1 MSARQGV
8 YKMPQAFIMVT
19 GERAY
24 REVDAILYD
33 ATEAEAHQRMLREEL
48 GCDVTVYLVEGPEAP
63 RHAEDVA
70 DELRECKAF
79 GRKAFAR
86 YSVDG
91 HKVGVA
97 KFSRSVMA
105 TFG

>member
-1 MSARQGV
+1 MTQV
-8 YKMPQAFIMVT
+8 FIMVT

-33 ATEAEAHQRMLREEL
+33 ATKAEAHKRMLQDEF
-48 GCDVTVYLVEGPEAP
+48 GCDVKVYLVEGPEAP
-63 RHAEDVA
+63 LWAELVA
-70 DELRECKAF
+70 DELREGKAF

-86 YSVDG
+86 HSVNG
-91 HKVGVA
+91 HRVGFA
-97 KFSRSVMA
+97 KFSKSRIVA

>member
-1 MSARQGV
+1 MTLT
-8 YKMPQAFIMVT
+8 FIMAT

-33 ATEAEAHQRMLREEL
+33 ATEAEAHKRMLRDEF

-63 RHAEDVA
+63 RLAEDIA
-70 DELRECKAF
+70 DELREGKPF

-86 YSVDG
+86 YSIDG
-91 HKVGVA
+91 HKVGLA
-97 KFSRSVMA
+97 KFSRSIIVA

>member
-1 MSARQGV
+1 MI
-8 YKMPQAFIMVT
+8 QAFIIVT
-19 GERAY
+19 GERDY

-33 ATEAEAHQRMLREEL
+33 AIEAEAHKRMLQDEF

-63 RHAEDVA
+63 RHAETIA

-86 YSVDG
+86 YSVNG
-91 HKVGVA
+91 HKLGHARFLRNVIAV
-97 KFSRSVMA
+97 
-105 TFG
+105 FG

>member
-1 MSARQGV
+1 MT
-8 YKMPQAFIMVT
+8 QAFVMVT
-19 GERAY
+19 GERDY

-33 ATEAEAHQRMLREEL
+33 ATEAEAHKRMLQDEFD
-48 GCDVTVYLVEGPEAP
+48 CDVKVYLVEGPEAP
-63 RHAEDVA
+63 LWAELVA

-86 YSVDG
+86 HSVNG
-91 HKVGVA
+91 HRVGFA
-97 KFSRSVMA
+97 KFSKSHIVA

>member
-1 MSARQGV
+1 MT
-8 YKMPQAFIMVT
+8 QAFIVVT
-19 GERAY
+19 GERAC

-33 ATEAEAHQRMLREEL
+33 AAEALEHQRMLREEF
-48 GCDVTVYLVEGPEAP
+48 GCDVTVYLVEGPDAP

-91 HKVGVA
+91 HKVGLA
-97 KFSRSVMA
+97 KFSRSLVLA

>member
-1 MSARQGV
+1 
-8 YKMPQAFIMVT
+8 MPQAFIMVT

-33 ATEAEAHQRMLREEL
+33 ATEAEAHKRMLQDEY
-48 GCDVTVYLVEGPEAP
+48 GCDVTVYLVEGPDAP
-63 RHAEDVA
+63 RLAEDIA
-70 DELRECKAF
+70 DELREGKAF

-86 YSVDG
+86 WSVDG
-91 HKVGVA
+91 HKAGLA
-97 KFSRSVMA
+97 KFSRSLVLA

>member
-1 MSARQGV
+1 MT
-8 YKMPQAFIMVT
+8 QAFIVVT

-24 REVDAILYD
+24 REIDAILYD
-33 ATEAEAHQRMLREEL
+33 ATEAEAHKRMLQDEY
-48 GCDVTVYLVEGPEAP
+48 GCDVTVYLVEGPDAP
-63 RHAEDVA
+63 RLAEDIA
-70 DELRECKAF
+70 DELREGKAF

-91 HKVGVA
+91 HKVGLA
-97 KFSRSVMA
+97 KFSRSLVLA